1 MPEIVVV
8 GGGIA
13 GAFTAYFLAGF
24 GAGVTLVERDE
35 IGGQASGRNPG
46 GLNPHHGAGIPGPLH
61 DLALTSFR
69 LHLEAWDDI
78 RRRARTDFGAQQVP
92 RLHIALEERDLQALE
107 RAAEP
112 YASAP
117 GFAATWIRGADLRA
131 HEPGLAT
138 GLLGGLLTEGNARVD
153 APAYTRAV
161 AAAAA
166 DLGARTLQGEVR
178 DLRHSGGRVT
188 AVVLDSGPL
197 RCDGVAIASGP
208 WCAQAARWLDA
219 HIPVEPVKGEML
231 AVAPRA
237 GGVRCAVTW
246 RDAATY
252 PAGGPEV
259 WIGGTEDRV
268 GFDDQPSPAARTS
281 IVERISRIL
290 PTMADARVVRHT
302 AGLRPVTPDGAP
314 IVGIPRGWENACLVL
329 GAGRKGMLLSAGMG
343 LAAAELLTSGRTG
356 VPVDSCSPDRW
367 AVAAPR

>member
-13 GAFTAYFLAGF
+13 GAFTAYFLAGL

-69 LHLEAWDDI
+69 LHQEAWDDI
-78 RRRARTDFGAQQVP
+78 RRRARIDFGARRVR
-92 RLHIALEERDLQALE
+92 RLHVALDERDLETLR

-117 GFAATWIRGADLRA
+117 GFAATWIPGADLRA
-131 HEPGLAT
+131 HEPALAEGVLAGLM
-138 GLLGGLLTEGNARVD
+138 TEGNARVD
-153 APAYTRAV
+153 AAAYTRAV
-161 AAAAA
+161 AAAAG
-166 DLGARTLQGEVR
+166 DLGARMLHGEVR
-178 DLRHSGGRVT
+178 ELRHAGGRVT
-188 AVVLDSGPL
+188 EVVLDSGSL

-208 WCAQAARWLDA
+208 WCAEVARWLGTE
-219 HIPVEPVKGEML
+219 IPVEPVKGEML
-231 AVAPRA
+231 AVAPREGGIRA
-237 GGVRCAVTW
+237 DVAWREAAAYPTGGV
-246 RDAATY
+246 
-252 PAGGPEV
+252 EV
-259 WIGGTEDRV
+259 WLGGTVDRV
-268 GFDDQPSPAARTS
+268 GFDDEPRSAARAS

-290 PTMADARVVRHT
+290 PAMANARVVRHT

-314 IVGIPRGWENACLVL
+314 IVGIPGGWENACLVL

-343 LAAAELLTSGRTG
+343 LAAAELLTSGRTR
-356 VPVDSCSPDRW
+356 VAVDACSPDRW
-367 AVAAPR
+367 VGAAR